1 MSKMVQIRHVPDEL
15 HAELV
20 RRAGHQGLTLTE
32 YLQRLLEREVARPT
46 PEELRERLATR
57 RAVELDRPVADI
69 LREER
74 AQR

>member
-1 MSKMVQIRHVPDEL
+1 MSKMVQIRDVPDDL

-20 RRAGHQGLTLTE
+20 RRAGREGLTLTD

-46 PEELRERLATR
+46 PEELRERLASR
-57 RAVELDRPVADI
+57 RAVELDRPVADV

-74 AQR
+74 AKR